1 MIADKV
7 RKEGCRFFPA
17 SVLGNEMDAIRRFVE
32 AISSLVNGLGSIFN
46 LHPNCALDHISNHG
60 TGVAMGC

>member
-17 SVLGNEMDAIRRFVE
+17 SVLGNEMNAVRRFVE
-32 AISSLVNGLGSIFN
+32 AISSLVNGLGSTFN
-46 LHPNCALDHISNHG
+46 LHPDCARDHIPNHG
-60 TGVAMGC
+60 TGVAMGS